1 MTNKTAD
8 SGPRMRIDVTQNEKN
23 VAKTLKAEFKKIMS
37 ELSQSVKILIKL
49 RDAIVSQR
57 PSKDD
62 LENTYRG
69 RLLRYRLT
77 IREGFNQLLN
87 HVKKSME
94 LMNQV
99 SDPNMLRLRE
109 VLMAEIGELTNGVES
124 ILDLLKEVEREGF
137 TQALER
143 IVAQIE
149 KREES
154 IKDIIDN
161 QLFGHIEQN
170 ILGKI
175 KISDLKLKIQKRS
188 RIIKQLVR

>member
-1 MTNKTAD
+1 MTNKIAD
-8 SGPRMRIDVTQNEKN
+8 SGPRMRIDVSQREKD
-23 VAKTLKAEFKKIMS
+23 VAKTLKAEFKTIMV
-37 ELSQSVKILIKL
+37 ELSESVKVLIKL

-57 PSKDD
+57 PSKEE

-77 IREGFNQLLN
+77 IKEKFNHLLS
-87 HVKKSME
+87 HVKQAMK

-99 SDPNMLRLRE
+99 SDPNMIRLRE
-109 VLMAEIGELTNGVES
+109 ILVAEIGELTNGVEA
-124 ILDLLKEVEREGF
+124 ILDLLKEVERDGF

-154 IKDIIDN
+154 IQDVIDN

-175 KISDLKLKIQKRS
+175 KISDLKLKIIKRS